1 MKTRLTLTIW
11 LLSAVILC
19 FSLSSTGFSQNTNSG
34 SAIASRTLEV
44 DGVKLHYLSAGQ
56 GPAVILLH
64 GYTETSRMWSPI
76 IPTMA
81 HSCPTH
87 LYLA

>member
-11 LLSAVILC
+11 LLSAVIFC

-44 DGVKLHYLSAGQ
+44 DGVKLLYLSAGQ
-56 GPAVILLH
+56 GPAVILIH
-64 GYTETSRMWSPI
+64 GFPQDWCNVP
-76 IPTMA
+76 P
-81 HSCPTH
+81 SCARH
-87 LYLA
+87 AS

>member
-11 LLSAVILC
+11 LLSAVIFC

-64 GYTETSRMWSPI
+64 GYTETSRMWRPI

-81 HSCPTH
+81 HSCATH